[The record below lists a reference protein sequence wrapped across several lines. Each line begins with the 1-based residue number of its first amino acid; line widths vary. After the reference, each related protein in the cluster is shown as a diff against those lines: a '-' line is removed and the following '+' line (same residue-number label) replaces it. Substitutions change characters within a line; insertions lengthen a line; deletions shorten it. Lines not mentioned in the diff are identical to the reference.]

1 MSQKPNPSEA
11 GRTFS
16 QQRHLL
22 FSWAARHW
30 RSHILQLLIL
40 QLYWHSGGTDSSHS
54 RATFRALA
62 QVLRHRVHSG
72 LQDDLVG
79 TKLLQFLREP
89 DHFLS
94 TRIQLLAMTVHP
106 SRQHVSVAVHGLA
119 QLVKA

>member
-62 QVLRHRVHSG
+62 QALRHRVHSG

-79 TKLLQFLREP
+79 TKLLQFLRKAN
-89 DHFLS
+89 HLFS
-94 TRIQLLAMTVHP
+94 ARVQLLTMTVHTL
-106 SRQHVSVAVHGLA
+106 RQYIGIPIHSLA
-119 QLVKA
+119 QL